1 MQLLLSP
8 FLTGAFLLQYNRCMC
23 NIQCAPKK
31 GSDDMHPFMRQIS
44 ITYRCAMRFREREL
58 ADTGLAGCQTPYL
71 TTLYRHPG
79 ISQEEM
85 ARALNV
91 NKSSVTRQLAV
102 LEDKGYIRRE
112 PSPTDKRIL
121 LVYPTEQA
129 LELKERLFRCYHDWN
144 RYLTQDFTDEEQALL
159 SKLMVRIAARAEDY
173 VKGGDCA
180 CEPSENT

>member
-1 MQLLLSP
+1 
-8 FLTGAFLLQYNRCMC
+8 
-23 NIQCAPKK
+23 
-31 GSDDMHPFMRQIS
+31 MHPFMRQIS

-85 ARALNV
+85 ARSLNV

-102 LEDKGYIRRE
+102 LEEKGYIRRE

-121 LVYPTEQA
+121 LVYPTEKA
-129 LELKERLFRCYHDWN
+129 LEVKERLFRCYHDWS
-144 RYLTQDFTDEEQALL
+144 RYLTQDFSEEEQEML
-159 SKLMVRIAARAEDY
+159 SRLMVRIASRAEDY
-173 VKGGDCA
+173 VKGGDCT
-180 CEPSENT
+180 CELLENT